1 MLFQPC
7 QPVHFDG
14 FESAAAFL
22 SVILAA
28 KVTCSRPGGSSW
40 SRLCSVVS
48 QVLQQEC
55 AVYNWRARL
64 HLSVNETVVIIFLAI
79 NTIALLML
87 VWQKE
92 SLWHQG

>member
-28 KVTCSRPGGSSW
+28 KVTCSSW

-92 SLWHQG
+92 SLCHQG